1 MRTTQLEYFIAAAET
16 LSFTEAAKR
25 CQVAQPAISQQIHR
39 LEAELGFELFSRNPH
54 GLMLTEAGELYYRD
68 AVKALRQ
75 LDMARERARIVA
87 SGLSGALTIG
97 ACGPSQGSDLFL
109 IEQFREVAPNVEL
122 AFVGVNTRWQGTQ
135 LINGEYDVLFTD
147 ISQLALLPN
156 VKFARTET
164 RSVCV
169 MANRA
174 NPIAKRRSVT
184 FEEILDQTLIFA
196 EPSEM
201 ANGASPFNGGTGRRL
216 YSDTQ
221 ENVQLMLRLD
231 MGVAVAPDSV
241 ATAASDDIVI
251 IPTSGPWPT
260 ITLGWCYLDGNTNPA
275 LGEFLQFL
283 ESTPTD
289 IGRSIYRPA

>member
-25 CQVAQPAISQQIHR
+25 CQVAQPAVSQQIHR
-39 LEAELGFELFSRNPH
+39 LETELGFELFSRNPH

-87 SGLSGALTIG
+87 SGLSGVLTIG

-109 IEQFREVAPNVEL
+109 IEQFRGIAPNVEL

-201 ANGASPFNGGTGRRL
+201 ANGTSPFNGGTGRRL

-251 IPTSGPWPT
+251 IPTSGPWHT
-260 ITLGWCYLDGNTNPA
+260 IALGWCYLDGNTNPA

-289 IGRSIYRPA
+289 IG